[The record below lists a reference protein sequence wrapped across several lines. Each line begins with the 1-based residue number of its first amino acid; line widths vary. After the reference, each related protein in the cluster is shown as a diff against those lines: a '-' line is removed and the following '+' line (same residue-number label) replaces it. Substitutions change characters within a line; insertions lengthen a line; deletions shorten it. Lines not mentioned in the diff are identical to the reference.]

1 MLGMGLTSP
10 EGSLDVNDRAG
21 LLPPST
27 KASSNSEEDKS
38 DSSETLNSS
47 LNLSSRNLPPVYVD
61 IQEEIEHNLTQI
73 KAQSKEIIPVTKT
86 RFFTYIILIVTE
98 LEKLHQKRLKESFFS
113 EDTTLQMKIIELTR
127 EITHL
132 IKQGEIKLKELCRA
146 EATENSDEQSK

>member
-98 LEKLHQKRLKESFFS
+98 LEKLH
-113 EDTTLQMKIIELTR
+113 
-127 EITHL
+127 
-132 IKQGEIKLKELCRA
+132 
-146 EATENSDEQSK
+146 